1 MSTDRTEQ
9 QIAINLRKRSLMF
22 WLAASKEQLECSI
35 VIPDS
40 KPVQGSF
47 IAMDTQE
54 HRIRVNALQT
64 LLGTYDQVVLRGRD
78 VDALELAL

>member
-1 MSTDRTEQ
+1 MTTDWTEQ

-22 WLAASKEQLECSI
+22 WLAASKEQPECSI

-40 KPVQGSF
+40 KPVKGSF

-54 HRIRVNALQT
+54 HRIRINALQT

-78 VDALELAL
+78 VDVLELAL